1 MSSFKNFDVLSIT
14 ECHQFFTG
22 HQGKGY
28 SVMGRNISWIII
40 FLGIW
45 WQLTKN
51 GYCLINEEKRTWKS
65 NHKAK
70 SLVIALIFNMFS
82 STTLLPI
89 FICAMK
95 EGKDG
100 FSKPFDSVGELGVV
114 CLVFWLILRQKPVL
128 SQKKETL
135 EWQKT
140 FFEVYKKRI
149 NVNWD
154 PHYLLITAY
163 SYYGFATS

>member
-14 ECHQFFTG
+14 ECHQFFMG

-45 WQLTKN
+45 WQLTEN
-51 GYCLINEEKRTWKS
+51 GYCLINEKRTWKS

-82 STTLLPI
+82 STTC
-89 FICAMK
+89 FQFSFVSRRW
-95 EGKDG
+95 EGRFLQTFRFCRGAWAGLFSFLVNFKAKTCFKSKKDTHWN
-100 FSKPFDSVGELGVV
+100 D
-114 CLVFWLILRQKPVL
+114 
-128 SQKKETL
+128 KKSFLKST
-135 EWQKT
+135 
-140 FFEVYKKRI
+140 KKRI

-154 PHYLLITAY
+154 PHGLLIIAY
-163 SYYGFATS
+163 SYYVSATS